1 LTDYDNQRCL
11 DIHSEHQKSSKQ
23 DAITY
28 KNKEDETS
36 TSSSISTIQKMT
48 SSAMS
53 NSVTSSNADVNQTLF
68 KVRTRG

>member
-1 LTDYDNQRCL
+1 LTDYDNRRCL
-11 DIHSEHQKSSKQ
+11 DIHSKHQKSSKQ

-28 KNKEDETS
+28 ENKEDETS
-36 TSSSISTIQKMT
+36 TSSSISAIQKMT
-48 SSAMS
+48 PS